1 MSLSAWQEHLK
12 IQNVGLGFRSCH
24 YSYIIENLPAVPWF
38 EIITENYL
46 GKQGVALK
54 QLQTLREHYP
64 LVFHGVSMSLGSTD
78 PLNIE
83 YLQQLKHLSAVIKPA
98 YISDHL
104 CWTSVNGEYFHELLP
119 LPYTEEA
126 INHVGARIQQV
137 QDFLGQQILIEN
149 VSSYLNY
156 SHSTMPE
163 WEFINA
169 IAETADCFILLDV
182 NNIYV
187 SAHNHGF
194 DASFYINQINTSRV
208 RQFHLAGFLDCGTHL
223 LDTHGAYVHEKV
235 WSLYE
240 TALQRFGAIPT
251 LIEWDND
258 IPSFS
263 ELLNEA
269 AKAQRSIEGL
279 LDASITNSANA
290 SCVLFETTRNCK

>member
-1 MSLSAWQEHLK
+1 MSFSSWQEQLK
-12 IQNVGLGFRSCH
+12 IQNVGLGFRACH
-24 YSYIIENLPAVPWF
+24 YSYIVENIPSVPWF

-54 QLQTLREHYP
+54 QLQILREHYP

-78 PLNIE
+78 PLNAA
-83 YLQQLKHLSAVIKPA
+83 YLQQLKQLSAVIKPA

-104 CWTSVNGEYFHELLP
+104 CWTSVNGEYFHELMP
-119 LPYTEEA
+119 LPYTEET
-126 INHVGARIQQV
+126 IKHVTARIQQV

-156 SHSTMPE
+156 SYSTMPE
-163 WEFINA
+163 WEFLNA
-169 IAETADCFILLDV
+169 IAESADCFILLDL

-187 SAHNHGF
+187 SGQNHGF
-194 DASFYINQINTSRV
+194 DPSLYINKINASRV
-208 RQFHLAGFLDCGTHL
+208 RQFHLAGFLDCDTHL
-223 LDTHGAYVHEKV
+223 LDTHGAQVHPQV

-240 TALQRFGAIPT
+240 TALEQFGAIPT

-258 IPSFS
+258 IPSFP

-269 AKAQRSIEGL
+269 SKAQKLMDSPRL
-279 LDASITNSANA
+279 RPLDYAEASRLI
-290 SCVLFETTRNCK
+290 